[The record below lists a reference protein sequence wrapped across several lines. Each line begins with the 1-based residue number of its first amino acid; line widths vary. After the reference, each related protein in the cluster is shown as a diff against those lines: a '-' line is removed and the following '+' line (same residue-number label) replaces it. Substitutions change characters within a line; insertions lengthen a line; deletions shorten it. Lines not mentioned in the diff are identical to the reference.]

1 MTKVI
6 CGFPG
11 VGKSTL
17 YRELKEQGVQIL
29 DSDSSTFDKASFPEN
44 YLTHIEMA
52 RLAGFTVLVSTHR
65 EVREGLHARNIP
77 FILARPASTDQKQ
90 EYLQRY
96 EDRGSPPEFVQ
107 LMDRMWDTFYD
118 DVAKDFKAEHWL
130 VQPGEYLNE
139 ITPYLQRSMSGK

>member
-29 DSDSSTFDKASFPEN
+29 DSDSSTFDKAEFPEN
-44 YLTHIEMA
+44 YLQHIQMA
-52 RLAGFTVLVSTHR
+52 RTAGFMLLVSTHK
-65 EVREGLHARNIP
+65 EVREGLHKLGIP
-77 FILARPASTDQKQ
+77 IILARPASIDQKE

-96 EDRGSPPEFVQ
+96 RDRGSPPEFVE
-107 LMDRMWDTFYD
+107 LMDKRWEMFYN
-118 DVAKDFKAEHWL
+118 DVSADFRAEHWL
-130 VQPGEYLNE
+130 VHPGEYLAE
-139 ITPYLQRSMSGK
+139 IVPYLTNS